1 MYATATMGAV
11 LVPLNPSYTAPE
23 LQFALQHS
31 RASMLVA
38 ASACKG
44 VDMTST
50 VQAAAQPLMAPEHAQ
65 DNGLLKHLLVLDAS
79 SAGDHHHQ
87 QQQHQK

>member
-23 LQFALQHS
+23 LQYALQHS
-31 RASMLVA
+31 KASMLVA

-44 VDMTST
+44 VDMVNT
-50 VQAAAQPLMAPEHAQ
+50 VQAAAQPLMTPSGGQ
-65 DNGLLKHLLVLDAS
+65 ICVPLKHLLVLDAP
-79 SAGDHHHQ
+79 SAGDLSSLVR
-87 QQQHQK
+87 